1 MTQSAITTC
10 NAALDARNV
19 LLNSGKVEIR
29 TGAAADID
37 AAQTGTILE
46 TIVLPNPV
54 FPSAA
59 ARAATANAISAI
71 TAVSNAS
78 AGTKHYVAYNSSDG
92 VERNG
97 SAGISGTDMIL
108 SADTW
113 LIGDSV
119 AITSWSTAEAK

>member
-1 MTQSAITTC
+1 MTQSAITSC
-10 NAALDARNV
+10 NAALTARNA
-19 LLNSGKVEIR
+19 LLNGGKVEIR
-29 TGAAADID
+29 TGTAADID

-59 ARAATANAISAI
+59 ARAASANAITPI
-71 TAVSNAS
+71 TAISNAI
-78 AGTKHYVAYNSSDG
+78 AGAKHYVAYNSSDG

-97 SAGISGTDMIL
+97 SAGTSGTDMIL
-108 SADTW
+108 NVDNW